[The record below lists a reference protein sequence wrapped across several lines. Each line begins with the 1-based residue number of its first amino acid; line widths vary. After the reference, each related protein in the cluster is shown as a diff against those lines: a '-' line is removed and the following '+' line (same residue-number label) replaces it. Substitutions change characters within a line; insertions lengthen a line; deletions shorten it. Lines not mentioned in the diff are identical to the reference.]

1 MKTLAGWIAGI
12 FGLGLFLGSQFFGT
26 AADRSNVNALEGS
39 NSVASVLS
47 DLPSVDCGPG
57 REAVL
62 QPAVVNGQTSVQVKC
77 IATAPTRQLAAPA
90 PYATYPTYTPEVV
103 RVSTNAPQERPAP
116 RTVEVREETRQGR
129 SAKETALIIGGS
141 AGAGAG
147 IGAIAKGKKGALLG
161 AAIGGVAGTVYDL
174 ATRNRK

>member
-12 FGLGLFLGSQFFGT
+12 FGLGLFLGSQFGGT
-26 AADRSNVNALEGS
+26 AADRSSENTLEG
-39 NSVASVLS
+39 NPVASVLA
-47 DLPSVDCGPG
+47 DVPSVDCGPG

-77 IATAPTRQLAAPA
+77 IATVPTRQLAAPA
-90 PYATYPTYTPEVV
+90 HYATYPTYSPEVV
-103 RVSTNAPQERPAP
+103 RVSTNAPNDTPAP
-116 RTVEVREETRQGR
+116 RTVELREETRKGR

>member
-1 MKTLAGWIAGI
+1 
-12 FGLGLFLGSQFFGT
+12 
-26 AADRSNVNALEGS
+26 
-39 NSVASVLS
+39 
-47 DLPSVDCGPG
+47 
-57 REAVL
+57 
-62 QPAVVNGQTSVQVKC
+62 
-77 IATAPTRQLAAPA
+77 
-90 PYATYPTYTPEVV
+90 
-103 RVSTNAPQERPAP
+103 
-116 RTVEVREETRQGR
+116 VEVREETRKGR